1 MVKTVADVA
10 EGIKKLKLGFNR
22 KKHLQKKA
30 KCSRCGTVVCAH
42 IMNRH
47 QRTMKCELAVL
58 RRFKAEAG
66 TSS

>member
-1 MVKTVADVA
+1 MVKIADVA

-30 KCSRCGTVVCAH
+30 ECSRCGTVVCRH
-42 IMNRH
+42 MLNRH

-58 RRFKAEAG
+58 RRFKAAAS
-66 TSS
+66 TSN